1 MPRKAK
7 NKGGRP
13 TVAKCRDPHTPGPKE
28 YGGGVVLTP
37 PEIMNKREVAAYLR
51 ITVPKVDEM
60 RAAGQLKSFKLGE
73 RSVRFRKSDIDAY
86 IAKLVKAEDR
96 RRKARLK

>member
-1 MPRKAK
+1 MRRKAK
-7 NKGGRP
+7 DKGGRP
-13 TVAKCRDPHTPGPKE
+13 KVAKRRDPHTPGPKE
-28 YGGGVVLTP
+28 YGGGLVVTP

-86 IAKLVKAEDR
+86 IARLVREEEQR
-96 RRKARLK
+96 RREN

>member
-1 MPRKAK
+1 MSRKTK

-13 TVAKCRDPHTPGPKE
+13 KVAKRRNPHTPGPKE
-28 YGGGVVLTP
+28 YGGGLVMTP

-51 ITVPKVDEM
+51 ITVPTVDEL
-60 RAAGQLKSFKLGE
+60 RAAGKLKSFKLGE

-86 IAKLVKAEDR
+86 IARLVKAEDR
-96 RRKARLK
+96 RRKSG

>member
-1 MPRKAK
+1 MRSKAK

-13 TVAKCRDPHTPGPKE
+13 TVAKRRDPHTPRPKE
-28 YGGGVVLTP
+28 YGGGVVMTP

-51 ITVPKVDEM
+51 ITVPKIDEM

-86 IAKLVKAEDR
+86 IAKLVKDEER